1 MKSQELS
8 KNGRT
13 LREYQLLAK
22 AQAGELSRFDP
33 DQMGECKPLF
43 DQELIAIINVRDIF
57 LTRKGLDVLS
67 AAGWE
72 RKRVR
77 EFFEVFPN
85 NLPPLDDDEDAK

>member
-1 MKSQELS
+1 MKSQALS

-43 DQELIAIINVRDIF
+43 DQKLIDIINVRDIF
-57 LTRKGLDVLS
+57 LTRKGLDVLN

-72 RKRVR
+72 RKRAR
-77 EFFEVFPN
+77 EFFEVFPDD
-85 NLPPLDDDEDAK
+85 LPPLDDEDDAK